1 MLINQPTNRPTRKVA
16 AGGIAGA
23 LTTALIAGVNYQWPG
38 YGETV
43 GQLTSPAI
51 VAGVSFIAAWFT
63 RERA

>member
-1 MLINQPTNRPTRKVA
+1 MLVTQPTNRPTRKVA
-16 AGGIAGA
+16 ACGIAGA

-43 GQLTSPAI
+43 GQLASPAI
-51 VAGVSFIAAWFT
+51 VVVVSFIAGWFT